1 MFEHSFIDFPNLETK
16 VIDGKRHYITPNGA
30 VYPSITTILSATE
43 SEGLIQ
49 WKQNVGEEE
58 ASRISKI
65 MARRGQNLHD
75 ICERYLRNHKS
86 PAQGHMPDAIAIFT
100 LIRKSIDRMGKIYA
114 IEQEMYSDKHG
125 IAGRCDVIADYKN
138 NLSIVDFKTSNS
150 DTEYTPEKIQKY
162 FVQCKA
168 YAEMFYERT
177 GMKPKFGV
185 LIVGS
190 LDYGL
195 KTYIDDLSKYS
206 NDLKVAIT
214 AYKEKKYA

>member
-1 MFEHSFIDFPNLETK
+1 LFEHSFIDFPNLETK
-16 VIDGKRHYITPNGA
+16 VIDGKRHYITPTGA

-49 WKQNVGEEE
+49 WKKNVGEQE
-58 ASRISKI
+58 ATRISKI

-75 ICERYLRNHKS
+75 ICEKYLRNYENPS
-86 PAQGHMPDAIAIFT
+86 QGHMPDSVSLFT
-100 LIRKSIDRMGKIYA
+100 VIKKSINRIGKIYA
-114 IEQEMYSDKHG
+114 LEQEMYSDEHG

-138 NLSIVDFKTSNS
+138 ILSIVDFKTSNS

-168 YAEMFYERT
+168 YAEMFRERT
-177 GMKPKFGV
+177 GMNPLYGV

-206 NDLKVAIT
+206 NDLKIAIT
-214 AYKEKKYA
+214 AYKEKRYA